1 MKIKI
6 INDMNKVLKQNKGL
20 YKKISEGKNVKK
32 QEKILYFTPKTF
44 YSTFTPERIR
54 LIQLL
59 RENKNRNISEVAK
72 IIKRP
77 FESVHR
83 DIKFLEGIGLI
94 NIEKRERYRFPT
106 AARGVNFTI

>member
-1 MKIKI
+1 MIIKV
-6 INDMNKVLKQNKGL
+6 INDFEKEFEKD
-20 YKKISEGKNVKK
+20 KKILKSIEQGKYVKPQPK
-32 QEKILYFTPKTF
+32 TLYFTPKTF

-59 RENKNRNISEVAK
+59 RGNKNLNISEVAK

-83 DIKFLEGIGLI
+83 DIRFLEGIGLI

-106 AARGVNFTI
+106 AVREVNFTI